1 MIKINIDIED
11 LEALTD
17 QEVLQFREYVEELR
31 RRIDERN
38 QGKGGN

>member
-1 MIKINIDIED
+1 MIKVSFDIED

-17 QEVLQFREYVEELR
+17 QEVLEFREYMEELR

-38 QGKGGN
+38 QGKEEE